1 MTTSG
6 TAAPPGTRCAAHP
19 VRRAVDLC
27 PVCER
32 PRCAA
37 DATGEGCPACG
48 GRPAPASL
56 APSAPDLERTVRSAL
71 AASVAALLGG
81 VVAAQYVDAG
91 LFAYLTPLVVGVLVA
106 AAAQSAHGLPRT
118 PSAAQRVRLVAL
130 VYALLGVAL
139 GFVLEE
145 SKSPVDGG
153 TLLPYAAAVAGV
165 VLWTLP
171 PKKPAASDNPD

>member
-1 MTTSG
+1 MTS
-6 TAAPPGTRCAAHP
+6 TAPPAPPGARCAAHP

-37 DATGEGCPACG
+37 DATADGCPACG
-48 GRPAPASL
+48 GAPVTVPARR
-56 APSAPDLERTVRSAL
+56 APTPLERLVRAGL
-71 AASVAALLGG
+71 AAHAVALVGG
-81 VVAAQYVDAG
+81 VVASQYVGAQ

-106 AAAQSAHGLPRT
+106 AAAQSASGGPRSG
-118 PSAAQRVRLVAL
+118 PAALQVRGVA
-130 VYALLGVAL
+130 VTYALLAVAL

-145 SKSPVDGG
+145 SAGVVAVDA
-153 TLLPYAAAVAGV
+153 LLPYAAAVAGV

-171 PKKPAASDNPD
+171 PKAR